1 MKPKEGDK
9 RKVFKLPRNM
19 TLVWA
24 KGFLNGRTGTAA
36 LSDDQI
42 VQSGYVQ
49 MLQKRYEA
57 FCAEQIRRMDI
68 EFHALSA
75 EAEKL
80 LGELRSLREPLPD
93 GVPVREEAT
102 VIEQRAAERRNAELK
117 CQRERCRLRQ
127 KEVLDRLVDIRST
140 FSELDVAC
148 RELLLKTASETETV
162 LASYCK
168 GVMYRR
174 PITKSNIP
182 RMEISDT
189 LRLLHENIEW
199 TRLAIFHIDEEVN
212 KSYENISEYEEKKT
226 GKEVEA
232 GIETNPY

>member
-1 MKPKEGDK
+1 MKSKEGDK

-19 TLVWA
+19 VLVWA

-36 LSDDQI
+36 LGDDQI

-57 FCAEQIRRMDI
+57 FCAEQIRRIDI
-68 EFHALSA
+68 EFHELSA

-80 LGELRSLREPLPD
+80 LWELRSLREPLPD
-93 GVPVREEAT
+93 SVPVREGAT
-102 VIEQRAAERRNAELK
+102 VIEQRAAERRDAELK
-117 CQRERCRLRQ
+117 CQRKRCGLR
-127 KEVLDRLVDIRST
+127 KTEVLERLVDIRAA

-148 RELLLKTASETETV
+148 QELLLKTASETEAV

-174 PITKSNIP
+174 PIIKFNIP
-182 RMEISDT
+182 KMEISDT
-189 LRLLHENIEW
+189 LRLFHENVEW
-199 TRLAIFHIDEEVN
+199 TRLAILHIDEEVN
-212 KSYENISEYEEKKT
+212 KSYENISEHEEKET
-226 GKEVEA
+226 GKEEET
-232 GIETNPY
+232 GIETTPY